1 MTGIA
6 VILHSVKHPRNNVK
20 HPGISDTFHVKMVAL
35 KQLKDTFST
44 RPSDLAQIWHACADR
59 NETGSHLNNF

>member
-35 KQLKDTFST
+35 KQLK
-44 RPSDLAQIWHACADR
+44 
-59 NETGSHLNNF
+59 ETGVKIEEAQE

>member
-35 KQLKDTFST
+35 KQLTE
-44 RPSDLAQIWHACADR
+44 IVIVR
-59 NETGSHLNNF
+59 NV

>member
-20 HPGISDTFHVKMVAL
+20 YPGISETFHVKMMAL
-35 KQLKDTFST
+35 KQLNVRQF
-44 RPSDLAQIWHACADR
+44 P
-59 NETGSHLNNF
+59 EV